1 MRNIRLL
8 MGPGT
13 LHSQGVDRMDMLRYG
28 VWISGRQPLDGNA
41 LLTAVPEITEFAQVT
56 VDDKNPYGIAT
67 FDDLRVLALRMNEL
81 ARDPGVD
88 GIVFVQGT
96 NNIEEN
102 AYFLNLT
109 VRTGKPLI
117 VTGAQRPFTALSS
130 DGPLNLLNAIRVAA
144 CDEARGKGVLVVT
157 NGEINAARDVTKT
170 DTYRL
175 QTFRSRELG
184 ILGYADVDRIAFYRA
199 PIRRQTADSVFDVST
214 VERMPRVDI
223 IYVFTGVRADLA
235 EAAVKL
241 GARGLVIAGSGA
253 GSTGDMRKILAEI
266 VKQGVAVVRSAR
278 VGDGRVVRDD
288 NWQEPGMI
296 AADNLNP
303 QKAAVL
309 LALALTRTHD
319 PDEIQKFFDE
329 Y

>member
-1 MRNIRLL
+1 MRSIRLL
-8 MGPGT
+8 LGPGT
-13 LHSQGVDRMDMLRYG
+13 LASQGVDRLDMLRYG
-28 VWISGRQPLDGNA
+28 VWISGRQPLDGHA
-41 LLTAVPEITEFAQVT
+41 LLAAVPEIADFARVT
-56 VDDKNPYGIAT
+56 VDDKNPHGIAT
-67 FDDLRVLALRMNEL
+67 FDDLRALALRMNEL
-81 ARDPGVD
+81 ARDPDVD

-96 NNIEEN
+96 NTIEEG

-109 VRTGKPLI
+109 VHTSKPVI

-184 ILGYADVDRIAFYRA
+184 VLGYADVDRIAFYRA
-199 PIRRQTADSVFDVST
+199 PIRRHTVNSVFDVSA
-214 VERMPRVDI
+214 VDHMPRVDV

-241 GARGLVIAGSGA
+241 GAKGLVIAGSGA
-253 GSTGDMRKILAEI
+253 GSAGDMRKPLAEI

-278 VGDGRVVRDD
+278 VGDGRVVRED

-309 LALALTRTHD
+309 LALALTRTND